1 MINCALEEMGDD
13 AILSPAQE
21 EAGLKAREIS
31 KQESAVVDK
40 SQQLVN
46 DLWLTFSFLVSVKDG
61 IMENKHTVALKGWRL
76 PQPHEA
82 HCDDN
87 FHVVCCFSKG
97 VV

>member
-1 MINCALEEMGDD
+1 MMLCDARIVLTPCSFVCFLKEVPVRAFRWAHFDQRTPAEEMGDD

-46 DLWLTFSFLVSVKDG
+46 DLWLTFSLNSQ
-61 IMENKHTVALKGWRL
+61 GW
-76 PQPHEA
+76 
-82 HCDDN
+82 
-87 FHVVCCFSKG
+87 
-97 VV
+97 